1 MQPTIWLKPGIL
13 IIYGAS
19 LEAATHKH
27 NAIQL
32 VWPTS
37 NAICKFN
44 EDEISGPLII
54 NSQVEH
60 QLKMEAGWI
69 LLVEPNSDLGEQ
81 LTKRLAKR
89 DAVSLEQ
96 VPALNSE
103 QPKSDDDPTLLLS
116 PLINQLGL
124 NFVFTG
130 TNSTVSDERIQHL
143 LARLNSCLPGG
154 CLKPASWR
162 ASEVAESVSLSE
174 GRFLH
179 LFSEKMGITW
189 RPYLLWHRM
198 TCAINALVKGS
209 SVTDAAHVAG
219 FSDSAHL
226 SRTFRS
232 LFGMSIR
239 EALSLFPKS

>member
-1 MQPTIWLKPGIL
+1 MRPTIWLKPGIL

-19 LEAATHKH
+19 LDAATHKH

-60 QLKMEAGWI
+60 KLKMEAGWI

-81 LTKRLAKR
+81 LSMRLDKR
-89 DAVSLEQ
+89 DAISIEQ
-96 VPALNSE
+96 VAPLNGERPQSG
-103 QPKSDDDPTLLLS
+103 DDPTLLLS
-116 PLINQLGL
+116 PIINHLGL
-124 NFVFTG
+124 KLVYTG
-130 TNSTVSDERIQHL
+130 TNSTVMDERLQQL
-143 LARLNSCLPGG
+143 LARLNNCLSGG

-162 ASEVAESVSLSE
+162 ASEVAESISLSE

-198 TCAINALVKGS
+198 TCAINALSKGS

-232 LFGMSIR
+232 HFGMSIR
-239 EALSLFPKS
+239 EALSMFPKS